1 MNWILIA
8 VAGIVAVFGWLG
20 LRKGFIKMVF
30 SLVSTIA
37 ALLIAVIFSP
47 VAAGIMKNNEKVVG
61 FFDEKISAFL
71 DFSSEEAKVT
81 EESEQKSLIDRLP
94 LPESIKEVLEKN
106 NTADN
111 YLSMQA
117 EDFEQYV
124 CRQITNVII
133 NAIAFVGMLLL
144 AAIALALICSAL
156 NLLARLPLLHQINTI
171 AGLGA
176 GIAEGVLVVWIL
188 FVVLTMFTGS
198 EFGQEA
204 MKMIAENPLLDFL
217 YKNNLVSKFIARG

>member
-8 VAGIVAVFGWLG
+8 VAGIVALSGWLG
-20 LRKGFIKMVF
+20 LRKGFVKMVF
-30 SLVSTIA
+30 SLVSTVA
-37 ALLIAVIFSP
+37 ALLVAVIFSP
-47 VAAGIMKNNEKVVG
+47 VVAGIMKNNESVVG

-71 DFSSEEAKVT
+71 DFSPEEA
-81 EESEQKSLIDRLP
+81 EETGKSEQKSLIDRLP
-94 LPESIKEVLEKN
+94 FPESIKEALEKN
-106 NTADN
+106 NTSDN
-111 YLSMQA
+111 YLSLEA
-117 EDFEQYV
+117 ENFEQYI

-133 NAIAFVGMLLL
+133 NAIAFVGTLLL
-144 AAIALALICSAL
+144 AVIALAIICSAL
-156 NLLARLPLLHQINTI
+156 NLLAKLPLLHQINSI

-188 FVVLTMFTGS
+188 FVVLTMFAGS

-217 YKNNLVSKFIARG
+217 YKNNLVSRFISRG